1 MTTLYLVEYNDC
13 YGNGNNKSIEVIVK
27 DRNAFLKW
35 LDERNAERD
44 EMGEIEESEDEFNLI
59 PVQLFDNQ

>member
-13 YGNGNNKSIEVIVK
+13 YGNGNNKSIEVIVR